1 MKTFLSAMAL
11 ALSMAMPV
19 SVFPAGRSV
28 SGDIEAVGRLTRRVA
43 PSLAGIIRYELIPA
57 ECDTFAVTPDN
68 GMVVIKGNNAISMAV
83 GLNNY
88 LRRDLGVSVSWFAD
102 DSVQVPDD
110 IVIPATDYGARAAV
124 GERFFLNYCTFGYTM
139 PYWNWGDWER
149 FIDWMALNG
158 INLPLAM
165 TGQERTWQLTWRRL
179 GLDYA
184 LIMSSFTGPA
194 HLPWHWMNNV
204 DHFQGPL
211 AQPWIDSQ
219 EALQRSILERERE
232 LGMTPVMPAFAG
244 HVPDGLRALYPDARI
259 SLRSQ
264 WSGFEDK
271 DRCWFLDP
279 SDPLYATIQNTFLS
293 IQDSIYGT
301 DHIYGIDPFNE
312 VDSPDWSEEYLRSA
326 SSGIYSTLR
335 AADPDARWLQMTWN
349 FYYDRKHWTKPRI
362 KAFLDGVPDENLLL
376 LDYFCD
382 RKEIWRMSDAYF
394 GKPFIWCY
402 LGNFGGNTMMVGD
415 MADIDRKIS
424 AVVAEAGSNLAGI
437 GGTLEGFSMN
447 PVIDE
452 YVFAKVWEPGL
463 GYRQWAD
470 RWAGSRGAKVSDA
483 IARAWRI
490 LADSVYVK
498 CTRVGEACQ
507 TNSRPFVD
515 KPTGGYTNSSYR
527 YSQNALVEA
536 LRLMLS
542 DERAWSNAALSR
554 DAVNIGRQ
562 LLGNHFA
569 SVRDSFVSA
578 YRRMDIPEARRY
590 AADMENIIS
599 GIDTLMST
607 NPNTTLAKWVSSARA
622 FGKTSRQSDS
632 LEVNARTLLT
642 VWGLPGRKLN
652 DYANRQWAGLLSDFY
667 LQRWKMFTDAV
678 ISAMEEGREYDEA
691 AFVESVKVWEGE
703 WPEKSMLSGRRHAA
717 MPGQSAVSPESTVR
731 LVRSIMAKY
740 FPEILNKTPEIE

>member
-19 SVFPAGRSV
+19 SVFPAGRSA

-57 ECDTFAVTPDN
+57 ECDTFAVTADN
-68 GMVVIKGNNAISMAV
+68 GMVVIKGNNAISMSV

-110 IVIPATDYGARAAV
+110 IVIPATGYGARAAV

-179 GLDYA
+179 GLDDA
-184 LIMSSFTGPA
+184 SIMSSFTGPA

-219 EALQRSILERERE
+219 ESLQRSILERERE
-232 LGMTPVMPAFAG
+232 LGMTPFMPAFAG

-376 LDYFCD
+376 LDYERCIF
-382 RKEIWRMSDAYF
+382 RQAVH
-394 GKPFIWCY
+394 
-402 LGNFGGNTMMVGD
+402 MV
-415 MADIDRKIS
+415 
-424 AVVAEAGSNLAGI
+424 
-437 GGTLEGFSMN
+437 
-447 PVIDE
+447 
-452 YVFAKVWEPGL
+452 
-463 GYRQWAD
+463 
-470 RWAGSRGAKVSDA
+470 
-483 IARAWRI
+483 
-490 LADSVYVK
+490 
-498 CTRVGEACQ
+498 
-507 TNSRPFVD
+507 
-515 KPTGGYTNSSYR
+515 
-527 YSQNALVEA
+527 
-536 LRLMLS
+536 
-542 DERAWSNAALSR
+542 LSR
-554 DAVNIGRQ
+554 QLWRQ
-562 LLGNHFA
+562 HNDG
-569 SVRDSFVSA
+569 
-578 YRRMDIPEARRY
+578 RRY
-590 AADMENIIS
+590 
-599 GIDTLMST
+599 
-607 NPNTTLAKWVSSARA
+607 
-622 FGKTSRQSDS
+622 
-632 LEVNARTLLT
+632 
-642 VWGLPGRKLN
+642 GRYRPQ
-652 DYANRQWAGLLSDFY
+652 DIGCRG
-667 LQRWKMFTDAV
+667 R
-678 ISAMEEGREYDEA
+678 GRE
-691 AFVESVKVWEGE
+691 
-703 WPEKSMLSGRRHAA
+703 
-717 MPGQSAVSPESTVR
+717 
-731 LVRSIMAKY
+731 
-740 FPEILNKTPEIE
+740 

>member
-19 SVFPAGRSV
+19 SVFSAGRSA
-28 SGDIEAVGRLTRRVA
+28 SGDIEAVDRLTRRVA
-43 PSLAGIIRYELIPA
+43 PSLAGSIRYELIPA
-57 ECDTFAVTPDN
+57 ECDTFAVTADN
-68 GMVVIKGNNAISMAV
+68 GSVVIKGNNAISMAV

-110 IVIPATDYGARAAV
+110 IVLPAADYGARAAV

-179 GLDYA
+179 GLDDA
-184 LIMSSFTGPA
+184 SILSSFTGPA

-219 EALQRSILERERE
+219 ESLQRSILERERE

-335 AADPDARWLQMTWN
+335 A
-349 FYYDRKHWTKPRI
+349 
-362 KAFLDGVPDENLLL
+362 E
-376 LDYFCD
+376 
-382 RKEIWRMSDAYF
+382 
-394 GKPFIWCY
+394 
-402 LGNFGGNTMMVGD
+402 
-415 MADIDRKIS
+415 
-424 AVVAEAGSNLAGI
+424 
-437 GGTLEGFSMN
+437 
-447 PVIDE
+447 
-452 YVFAKVWEPGL
+452 
-463 GYRQWAD
+463 
-470 RWAGSRGAKVSDA
+470 
-483 IARAWRI
+483 
-490 LADSVYVK
+490 
-498 CTRVGEACQ
+498 
-507 TNSRPFVD
+507 
-515 KPTGGYTNSSYR
+515 
-527 YSQNALVEA
+527 
-536 LRLMLS
+536 
-542 DERAWSNAALSR
+542 
-554 DAVNIGRQ
+554 IGR
-562 LLGNHFA
+562 A
-569 SVRDSFVSA
+569 SCRGRV
-578 YRRMDIPEARRY
+578 
-590 AADMENIIS
+590 
-599 GIDTLMST
+599 
-607 NPNTTLAKWVSSARA
+607 WVS
-622 FGKTSRQSDS
+622 G
-632 LEVNARTLLT
+632 V
-642 VWGLPGRKLN
+642 GG
-652 DYANRQWAGLLSDFY
+652 
-667 LQRWKMFTDAV
+667 
-678 ISAMEEGREYDEA
+678 
-691 AFVESVKVWEGE
+691 
-703 WPEKSMLSGRRHAA
+703 
-717 MPGQSAVSPESTVR
+717 
-731 LVRSIMAKY
+731 
-740 FPEILNKTPEIE
+740 

>member
-1 MKTFLSAMAL
+1 MYK
-11 ALSMAMPV
+11 
-19 SVFPAGRSV
+19 R
-28 SGDIEAVGRLTRRVA
+28 
-43 PSLAGIIRYELIPA
+43 
-57 ECDTFAVTPDN
+57 
-68 GMVVIKGNNAISMAV
+68 
-83 GLNNY
+83 
-88 LRRDLGVSVSWFAD
+88 
-102 DSVQVPDD
+102 Q
-110 IVIPATDYGARAAV
+110 
-124 GERFFLNYCTFGYTM
+124 
-139 PYWNWGDWER
+139 
-149 FIDWMALNG
+149 
-158 INLPLAM
+158 
-165 TGQERTWQLTWRRL
+165 
-179 GLDYA
+179 
-184 LIMSSFTGPA
+184 
-194 HLPWHWMNNV
+194 
-204 DHFQGPL
+204 
-211 AQPWIDSQ
+211 
-219 EALQRSILERERE
+219 
-232 LGMTPVMPAFAG
+232 
-244 HVPDGLRALYPDARI
+244 
-259 SLRSQ
+259 
-264 WSGFEDK
+264 
-271 DRCWFLDP
+271 
-279 SDPLYATIQNTFLS
+279 
-293 IQDSIYGT
+293 
-301 DHIYGIDPFNE
+301 
-312 VDSPDWSEEYLRSA
+312 
-326 SSGIYSTLR
+326 
-335 AADPDARWLQMTWN
+335 
-349 FYYDRKHWTKPRI
+349 
-362 KAFLDGVPDENLLL
+362 
-376 LDYFCD
+376 
-382 RKEIWRMSDAYF
+382 
-394 GKPFIWCY
+394 
-402 LGNFGGNTMMVGD
+402 
-415 MADIDRKIS
+415 
-424 AVVAEAGSNLAGI
+424 VVAEAGSNLAGI

-590 AADMENIIS
+590 AADMENVIS

-691 AFVESVKVWEGE
+691 AFVESVKAWEGE

>member
-19 SVFPAGRSV
+19 SVFSAGRSA
-28 SGDIEAVGRLTRRVA
+28 SGDIEAVDRLTRRVA
-43 PSLAGIIRYELIPA
+43 PSLAGSIRYELIPA
-57 ECDTFAVTPDN
+57 ECDTFAVTADN
-68 GMVVIKGNNAISMAV
+68 GMVVIKGNNAISMSV

-110 IVIPATDYGARAAV
+110 IVIPATGYGARAAV

-158 INLPLAM
+158 INLRLAM

-179 GLDYA
+179 GLDDA
-184 LIMSSFTGPA
+184 SIMSSFTGPA

-219 EALQRSILERERE
+219 ESLQRSILERERE

-326 SSGIYSTLR
+326 SSGIYSILR

-590 AADMENIIS
+590 AADMENVIS

-703 WPEKSMLSGRRHAA
+703 WPEKSMLSGLRHAE
-717 MPGQSAVSPESTVR
+717 MPGQSAVSPESTVS